1 MAARRCSN
9 DSWIRLDSSI
19 VVDNATSD
27 QFLFSVLLLD
37 SVIIIWVSFEIFM
50 SSEPKKLCR
59 SFFAILDVVV

>member
-1 MAARRCSN
+1 M
-9 DSWIRLDSSI
+9 
-19 VVDNATSD
+19 DNATSD